1 MRGRLPK
8 GWLLAGLA
16 LVLAGCAT
24 NFSPRLI
31 RSEIVEQR
39 GQDPLAA
46 IELDL
51 GRFTTLVIKSA
62 LAGADGELP
71 FAGLESLQFAV
82 YEVPSDSGPALDAT
96 RIRVTG
102 WEQVLRAHDPK
113 RSGMVLIRPRGD
125 RVGDLVVLAAGP
137 QKVVYGRLRGLLS
150 PDLPAAMGEVLE
162 QGGPD
167 ELQRILSRLGN
178 NP

>member
-1 MRGRLPK
+1 MKGRGPRW
-8 GWLLAGLA
+8 WLLTSLT
-16 LVLAGCAT
+16 LLLAGCAT

-31 RSEIVEQR
+31 RSEIVDQR

-51 GRFTTLVIKSA
+51 GRFTTLMIKSA
-62 LAGADGELP
+62 LAGASGELP

-82 YEVPSDSGPALDAT
+82 YEIPSDSGPALDVT
-96 RIRVTG
+96 RIRITG

-137 QKVVYGRLRGLLS
+137 QKVVYGRLRGALS

-162 QGGPD
+162 RGGPD
-167 ELQRILSRLGN
+167 ELQRVLSRLGN
-178 NP
+178 TP

>member
-1 MRGRLPK
+1 MLT
-8 GWLLAGLA
+8 
-16 LVLAGCAT
+16 LVVAGCAT

-31 RSEIVEQR
+31 RSEIFDQR
-39 GQDPLAA
+39 GEDPLAA

-82 YEVPSDSGPALDAT
+82 YELPSQSGPALDVT

-102 WEQVLRAHDPK
+102 WEQVLRAHNPQ
-113 RSGMVLIRPRGD
+113 RSGLLLIRSRGD
-125 RVGDLVVLAAGP
+125 RVGDLVVVGAGP
-137 QKVVYGRLRGLLS
+137 KKVVYGRLRGALS
-150 PDLPAAMGEVLE
+150 PDLPAAMGDVLE
-162 QGGPD
+162 RGGPD
-167 ELQRILSRLGN
+167 ELQRVLSRLGDA
-178 NP
+178 P